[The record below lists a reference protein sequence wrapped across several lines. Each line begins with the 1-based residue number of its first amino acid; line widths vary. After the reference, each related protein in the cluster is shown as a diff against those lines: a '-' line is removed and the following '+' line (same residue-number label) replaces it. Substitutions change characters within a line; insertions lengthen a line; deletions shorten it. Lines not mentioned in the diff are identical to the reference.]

1 MIDNT
6 TQHVVKMLDTI
17 LTPKI
22 GAFQV
27 QGEKGKNMSKYHKA
41 AICCTAY
48 ALVKQHEAMCDP
60 KFDSIML
67 IHCAIHNQ
75 YQNSSWS
82 RELR

>member
-6 TQHVVKMLDTI
+6 TQQVVKKLDAI

-22 GAFQV
+22 DAFQV
-27 QGEKGKNMSKYHKA
+27 QGKKGKNMSKYHKA

-48 ALVKQHEAMCDP
+48 ALVKQHEALCDP